1 MLEEAKCR
9 EGVSE
14 KGTNEETRMDKL
26 AELEDFVTG
35 TLHYVSYI
43 LSGRMRFLQHQ
54 ECVLS
59 FGHMSC
65 KKGYDGRF
73 GLA

>member
-14 KGTNEETRMDKL
+14 KGTNEVRRMDKL
-26 AELEDFVTG
+26 AKLGDFVTG

-54 ECVLS
+54 ECVHG
-59 FGHMSC
+59 FGHMFC
-65 KKGYDGRF
+65 KEGYDGRF
-73 GLA
+73 GRA